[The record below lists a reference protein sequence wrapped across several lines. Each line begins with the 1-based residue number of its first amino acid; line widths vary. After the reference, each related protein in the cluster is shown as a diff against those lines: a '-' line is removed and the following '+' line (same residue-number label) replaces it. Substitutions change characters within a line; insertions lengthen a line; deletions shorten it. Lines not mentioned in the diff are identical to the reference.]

1 VRMFGSAIVGQ
12 ALLSAMSFV
21 VGLLL
26 IRLTSDT
33 QYGYYVLVTNAGLL
47 LSALQNAFTQPAMV
61 MQLARLEGKE
71 RADLIGG
78 LFRDQ
83 RRLRRAALALSIA
96 AVLVLWLAGVLPAA
110 LALLLASA
118 ACAVSAMLY
127 RESFRVMLLAH
138 RHSHDALKGD
148 ACYVFAS
155 LCGIPLATL
164 APAPAAVALAAL
176 GTAAFASGI
185 LMSRL
190 LRRFQQWNEHDP
202 PPVLRSLAPIGG
214 WTATGSATHWAFSQ
228 GYTYVV
234 AATLDVPAVA
244 ALAATRLLMMPVN
257 LLSSGIISVMMP
269 TAVSWLRAHGAAVLF
284 RRLLLVSSALAAGA
298 TVYFALLWVARPF
311 IFTHLMHKNF
321 AHLDELLLLWP
332 AVFLTMI
339 FRDQLQ
345 YLPAACGLFRSM
357 TLVTGAAAVLSLT
370 SGYYALARIGVL
382 GAPVGVLIGEVANVV
397 GMVML
402 SIPQIRK
409 PRQP

>member
-1 VRMFGSAIVGQ
+1 MFGSAVVGQ
-12 ALLSAMSFV
+12 ALLSAMNFA

-26 IRLTSDT
+26 IRRTSDT
-33 QYGYYVLVTNAGLL
+33 QYGYYVLVSNAALL
-47 LSALQNAFTQPAMV
+47 LTALQTAFTQPAIV
-61 MQLARLEGKE
+61 MRLARCEGKE
-71 RADLIGG
+71 REDLIGG
-78 LFRDQ
+78 LFRD
-83 RRLRRAALALSIA
+83 LRRFLRAGATVVVATVLAL
-96 AVLVLWLAGVLPAA
+96 WLTGVLPGE
-110 LALLLASA
+110 LALLLGSA
-118 ACAVSAMLY
+118 AWSVSAMLF

-148 ACYVFAS
+148 GCYVFVS

-164 APAPAAVALAAL
+164 TTAPAAVALAAI
-176 GTAAFASGI
+176 GSAAFISGVV
-185 LMSRL
+185 MSRL
-190 LRRFQQWNEHDP
+190 LRRFQQWNAKDP
-202 PPVLRSLAPIGG
+202 PPILRSLAPIGG

-228 GYTYVV
+228 GYTYLV
-234 AATLDVPAVA
+234 AARLDVPSVA

-269 TAVSWLRAHGAAVLF
+269 TAVSWLRAHGPAVLF
-284 RRLLLVSSALAAGA
+284 RRLLLVAGGLAAA
-298 TVYFALLWVARPF
+298 AAVYFAVLWIARPF

-357 TLVTGAAAVLSLT
+357 TMVTGAAAVLSLT

-382 GAPVGVLIGEVANVV
+382 GAPVGVLIGEVANVL

-409 PRQP
+409 TRRP